1 MNVAAHGFDH
11 DLMFQQTLA
20 HLLRICAFLIDLVDR
35 NDHRHICGLGMLN
48 GFNRLRHQAIIGS
61 HHQND
66 DVGYRSA
73 ALTHLRE
80 CFMARCIEERDDRAI
95 LRLHL
100 IRANMLR
107 NAACF
112 ARYDIRTA

>member
-1 MNVAAHGFDH
+1 
-11 DLMFQQTLA
+11 MFKQTLA
-20 HLLRICAFLIDLVDR
+20 YLLWICAILIDLVDR
-35 NDHRHICGLGMLN
+35 NDHRYICGLGMLN

-80 CFMARCIEERDDRAI
+80 RFMARRIEEGDD
-95 LRLHL
+95 
-100 IRANMLR
+100 
-107 NAACF
+107 
-112 ARYDIRTA
+112 